1 MPVASGSCVIRA
13 GSVPAMQ
20 AAVVTSSPAAA
31 LEVTYDASASSR
43 PAMRSP
49 TFRCSSSSRQNR
61 RLASRMTSNTSGA
74 ISDPP

>member
-1 MPVASGSCVIRA
+1 MPVVSGSCVIRC

-31 LEVTYDASASSR
+31 LEVTYAASTSSR

-49 TFRCSSSSRQNR
+49 TAACSSSSRQNS
-61 RLASRMTSNTSGA
+61 RLASLMTSKISGA
-74 ISDPP
+74 ITDPP